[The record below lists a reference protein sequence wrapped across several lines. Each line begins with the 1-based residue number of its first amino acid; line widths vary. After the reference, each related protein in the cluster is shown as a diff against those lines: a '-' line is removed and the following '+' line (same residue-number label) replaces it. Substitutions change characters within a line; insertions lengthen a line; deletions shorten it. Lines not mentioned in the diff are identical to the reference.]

1 MSDLDDKK
9 KPWLLF
15 RSSVQGFFIAI
26 TAFMIARAMCQVQ
39 RTSIDLK
46 ASKEIDENL
55 EMIKEERVAGIE
67 KTETCDFL

>member
-1 MSDLDDKK
+1 
-9 KPWLLF
+9 
-15 RSSVQGFFIAI
+15 
-26 TAFMIARAMCQVQ
+26 MIARAMFQVQ
-39 RTSIDLK
+39 KTSIDLK